1 MSAATTVVI
10 PTTTD
15 NVILKVQGREVRLT
29 NLRKMFWPE
38 RNITKGNLIQ
48 YYADVADVLLP
59 HIRDRAMVM
68 RRYPNGAA
76 GSQFF
81 MKEAPNPR
89 PAWIRI
95 CPISHNGDKVVNFP
109 VIDDLA
115 SLLWVINLGCID
127 LNQWYARCDDVNR
140 PD

>member
-1 MSAATTVVI
+1 MTVATTVVI

-38 RNITKGNLIQ
+38 RSITKGNLIQ

-76 GSQFF
+76 GSQFLHEGSADAASGLDPHLPHLTQRRQGREF
-81 MKEAPNPR
+81 SSDRRSGLA
-89 PAWIRI
+89 AV
-95 CPISHNGDKVVNFP
+95 GDQSRVHRSEPVVRA
-109 VIDDLA
+109 L
-115 SLLWVINLGCID
+115 
-127 LNQWYARCDDVNR
+127 R
-140 PD
+140 